1 MKKKI
6 LTSCIIG
13 FVAAIILALFINFKI
28 FSNQSNVFIKAEI
41 GHGPRTTYYAD
52 LKDNYVVPSGM
63 KFKGWYRRGKKI
75 NFFTKLRTNDFVYP
89 VLEYENVQGL
99 QEMGFVF
106 EIIDD
111 DNVALVDAPSL
122 VFTMPS
128 KAYIDGKYYRV
139 TTVKKGALC
148 YSNCSIYLPD
158 SYKIIE
164 EDSTFGVTY
173 LYGGRGLKKYK
184 LWGQTLRVG

>member
-41 GHGPRTTYYAD
+41 GHRPRTTYYAD

-99 QEMGFVF
+99 QKMGFVF
-106 EIIDD
+106 KIIVD

-139 TTVKKGALC
+139 TIVKKGALC

-173 LYGGRGLKKYK
+173 LYGGRGLKNINYGVK
-184 LWGQTLRVG
+184 R